1 MEMFRK
7 HLDIRGEVWVR
18 ERNVEAIVMYKRI
31 EAMIV
36 DENL

>member
-1 MEMFRK
+1 MEMSRK

-18 ERNVEAIVMYKRI
+18 ERNVKAIVMYERI